1 MAKKSKQRSAR
12 QKKDQLGCMWGLINM
27 FDFRHGRPTR
37 RLLSD
42 RRRNMND
49 DTLGSPYP
57 SPEAFLPTSSQEMHS
72 SIEDGENIKRPSL
85 DITRTRVKELIEEE
99 MFVDQDLNSITK
111 RHEQINISKTLQESF
126 DQEISI
132 SRQVSAEK
140 ASQYHDLEDLVK
152 EILLIYHKKNEKG
165 AKRSSPI
172 VEEKLIAAVEVLLNE
187 KSTNGD
193 HNKIPHSK
201 EMFQMLSSNK
211 ELFLKLVHDQKS
223 TFQNEEQKSQSTT
236 DQEQEEPVTR
246 KHRKF
251 FRRRSKSQDI
261 ISPNGKDRIVILKPG
276 SSENQ
281 ETNTEGNGSQ
291 FSFMEIRRRLKHAM
305 GKDQQAPEP
314 TERTGKTVT
323 DGGWSSPNRDHFYTE
338 RFARINSTGDRS
350 LKLRESETKNEN
362 ADNQISNIYVEAKKH
377 LSEMLTSGDEDAESM
392 MRSLPNHKSLG
403 RFLSLREYNS
413 HSPGTSP
420 RRPTRLLV
428 NKSQPFSTI
437 DNPLS
442 PGISPRA
449 QTRHVVTK
457 SQPFPSIDNSLSPG
471 ISPRSQTKHVVNKSQ
486 LNQSID
492 NPLSPGISHRAQTR
506 PIKKSQPV
514 PTVNNVEEKVSVPDD
529 MTSEGVQD
537 VVESP
542 SHDKE
547 LTEVCE
553 PCVST
558 NGVDDEHDSVILNG
572 FIKDQSSEGLEPDFA
587 HENELSSSGSSI
599 EPSLACKTEELEI
612 SPGDRTGKPSPISIL
627 EPFFSDDDVSPARTV
642 SRPVESTVQPL
653 CIQFDET
660 EDQQIRITDSGDTEE
675 SAFEYVEAVL
685 LSSDLN
691 WSEFEKRWISSL
703 EILDPSLFD
712 EVETFSSR
720 AKYDQRLLFD
730 STNESLQEVCDRFI
744 PESSFIKNNIWPI
757 PKGMD
762 LINEVWSRLESRLC
776 KVYPRDLDKLIR
788 NELDMSKMW
797 LDLRSESRQ
806 IVIEIEELIFKDT
819 VDDTVLCLL
828 DDRTYDDL
836 SCSR

>member
-1 MAKKSKQRSAR
+1 
-12 QKKDQLGCMWGLINM
+12 
-27 FDFRHGRPTR
+27 
-37 RLLSD
+37 
-42 RRRNMND
+42 
-49 DTLGSPYP
+49 
-57 SPEAFLPTSSQEMHS
+57 MHS

-111 RHEQINISKTLQESF
+111 RHEQKNLSKTLQESF

-187 KSTNGD
+187 KSTNMD

-223 TFQNEEQKSQSTT
+223 TLQNEDQKSQSTT

-261 ISPNGKDRIVILKPG
+261 ISPNGKDKIVILKPG

-314 TERTGKTVT
+314 TERTGKTVA

-403 RFLSLREYNS
+403 RFLSLRDYNS

-420 RRPTRLLV
+420 RRPTRLYI
-428 NKSQPFSTI
+428 NKSQPFPTI

-449 QTRHVVTK
+449 QTRHVV
-457 SQPFPSIDNSLSPG
+457 
-471 ISPRSQTKHVVNKSQ
+471 NKSQ
-486 LNQSID
+486 LIQSID
-492 NPLSPGISHRAQTR
+492 NPLSPGISPRAQTR
-506 PIKKSQPV
+506 PVKKSQPV
-514 PTVNNVEEKVSVPDD
+514 PTINNVEEKVSVPDD

-537 VVESP
+537 VVKSP

-558 NGVDDEHDSVILNG
+558 NSVDDNDEHDSVIPNG
-572 FIKDQSSEGLEPDFA
+572 FIKDQSCESLEPDLA
-587 HENELSSSGSSI
+587 DENELSSSISST
-599 EPSLACKTEELEI
+599 ESSLACKTEELEI

-703 EILDPSLFD
+703 PILDPSLFD

-730 STNESLQEVCDRFI
+730 STNESLEEVCDRFI
-744 PESSFIKNNIWPI
+744 PESSFIKRNIWPV

-836 SCSR
+836 SCCSW